1 MVYAHRTCTYNS
13 PHHSFLRESSVPF
26 RHASG
31 GRVFTMQQQ
40 CTPTPESATRV
51 LPCGARLDGFKTR
64 RRAERRDHSCGSAAR
79 VQGASALV
87 LTALCLLSCCTTLEA
102 TGPAEPS
109 SSADVLT
116 ADQAVQIAIANN
128 RNLKIVSLSLDSS
141 KEKLEAEKTRR
152 LPSFNT
158 YVFASQLLQP
168 ISFTVPAGQFGTYPT
183 IGPIPATTTP
193 ISTPSQPTAYIFATA
208 SQPLLTL
215 YKINLHIHGQELS
228 VAQAAQKVRE
238 ERISIVD
245 DVRQAYYAIVE
256 IQNAI
261 EATDASIKQYEEL
274 DRISIHYVAEKV
286 VLKSEGLEVKTKLA
300 QQQYQLLQYQD
311 KLATAKEALNNLLG
325 RDINTSFQVANP
337 TELTLVEED
346 LAGAQALA
354 LSQDPK
360 VKEAEITVK
369 QADNARRMAKSQYLP
384 DLGASF
390 HYLSPFGVNFVPTNV
405 MGLGFEFNWEPF
417 EWGRRKHE
425 VNESTI
431 AVEQSKLSLDDTKAQ
446 ILINVDQHYREL
458 HEARAA
464 VNVASAA
471 QESSREKLREV
482 TYKFEQ
488 QTALL
493 RDVLQQQSA
502 VEGANADY
510 NEAMAKFWTA
520 KANFQKAI
528 GEE

>member
-1 MVYAHRTCTYNS
+1 MARKQHMCRVTAVLVFVTLLVAGCSMVQAS
-13 PHHSFLRESSVPF
+13 AISAIEESS
-26 RHASG
+26 
-31 GRVFTMQQQ
+31 
-40 CTPTPESATRV
+40 E
-51 LPCGARLDGFKTR
+51 
-64 RRAERRDHSCGSAAR
+64 
-79 VQGASALV
+79 ALTV
-87 LTALCLLSCCTTLEA
+87 
-102 TGPAEPS
+102 
-109 SSADVLT
+109 
-116 ADQAVQIAIANN
+116 DQAVQIALENN
-128 RNLKIVSLSLDSS
+128 RNLKVVSLNVDSS
-141 KEKLEAEKTRR
+141 KEKLAAEKTRR
-152 LPSFNT
+152 LPAFNT
-158 YVFASQLLQP
+158 YLLASQVLQP
-168 ISFTVPAGQFGTYPT
+168 FSFTVPAGQFGTYPG
-183 IGPIPATTTP
+183 IGPIPATATNIT
-193 ISTPSQPTAYIFATA
+193 TPSQPTAYIFATA

-228 VAQAAQKVRE
+228 VAQNVQKVRE

-245 DVRQAYYAIVE
+245 DVRQAYYSIVE

-431 AVEQSKLSLDDTKAQ
+431 AVEQSKLSLDDT
-446 ILINVDQHYREL
+446 
-458 HEARAA
+458 
-464 VNVASAA
+464 
-471 QESSREKLREV
+471 
-482 TYKFEQ
+482 
-488 QTALL
+488 
-493 RDVLQQQSA
+493 
-502 VEGANADY
+502 
-510 NEAMAKFWTA
+510 
-520 KANFQKAI
+520 
-528 GEE
+528 